1 MTQDRLPGAF
11 VEAMQAQLGPEWF
24 DFEQSLAEVAPVSLH
39 YNHRKAG
46 ETPLFSGTEVPWNP
60 SAIYLEERP
69 VFTLDPHFHAGRYYV
84 QEAGSMLLVPVL
96 QQIQAAANRP
106 FRRALDLCGAPG
118 GKTTLLL
125 NYLPDDC
132 LVVANEVIKSRY
144 AILRE
149 NLMKWGRANIITT
162 QGDSNQFSSLSG
174 IFDLVLVDAPCSGE
188 GLFRKNPRA
197 RAEWSPDHVQL
208 CASRQRRIL
217 HNAMELVREGGFLIY
232 STCTY
237 NSQENDDNVNWIC
250 EQGDFEVFSLSLPEK
265 WGVVDTKS
273 GHQCYPHRTR
283 SEGFYISVLQKTGAS
298 KKPAKVRPLRYFSA
312 TGKAVD
318 KLSAHWLSP
327 NGDWQVL
334 TDPQEELYCI
344 DKRYLNLLARL
355 SHTTLRM
362 TPGTPLGVLKGRDL
376 IPAHALALSVE
387 QSTAISGI
395 EVERAAALA
404 FLRKQELKDHLDTD
418 RTGWQLIRYHGYGLG
433 WVKVLPRRINNYL
446 PKQYRIRM
454 A

>member
-11 VEAMQAQLGPEWF
+11 VEAMQAQLGPEWP
-24 DFEQSLAEVAPVSLH
+24 DFEQSLGEAAPVSLH

-46 ETPLFSGTEVPWNP
+46 EAPLFSGTEVPWNS
-60 SAIYLEERP
+60 SAVYLEERP
-69 VFTLDPHFHAGRYYV
+69 VFTLDPHIHAGRYYV

-96 QQIQAAANRP
+96 QQIQSAAERP
-106 FRRALDLCGAPG
+106 FRTALDLCGAPG

-149 NLMKWGRANIITT
+149 NLMKWGRANVIAT
-162 QGDSNQFSSLSG
+162 QGDSNQFSGLSG
-174 IFDLVLVDAPCSGE
+174 MFDLVLVDAPCSGE
-188 GLFRKNPRA
+188 GLFRKNPKA
-197 RAEWSPDHVQL
+197 RSEWSPDNVQL

-237 NSQENDDNVNWIC
+237 NSHENDDNVTWIC
-250 EQGDFEVFSLSLPEK
+250 EQGGFDVFSLSLPEE
-265 WGVVDTKS
+265 WGVVATKS

-283 SEGFYISVLQKTGAS
+283 SEGFYVSVLQKTGDA
-298 KKPAKVRPLRYFSA
+298 KKPGKVRALRYFKA
-312 TGKAVD
+312 AGKVAD
-318 KLSAHWLSP
+318 QLSSRWLSP

-334 TDPQEELYCI
+334 SDPQEEWYFI
-344 DKRYLNLLARL
+344 DHHHHHWLARL
-355 SHTTLRM
+355 SHTGLRM
-362 TPGTPLGVLKGRDL
+362 TPGTPFGVLKGRDL
-376 IPAHALALSVE
+376 VPAHAMALSVE
-387 QSTAISGI
+387 QSTAISSI
-395 EVERAAALA
+395 EVEEAAALA
-404 FLRKQELKDHLDTD
+404 FLRKQELKDYLDTD
-418 RTGWQLIRYHGYGLG
+418 RTGWQLIRYQGYGLG

-454 A
+454 S